1 VIGQAGRRQ
10 SRKGAMRRLAPFEKE
25 ENVSKNIATEAEDD
39 TVVQLVSSSVSR
51 GDDGTVEVYLRPEEE
66 AWTPEA
72 GLRLTEDDAL
82 ALMGALQQA
91 AVFVAGTDPQA
102 FIRLLIGEPAE

>member
-1 VIGQAGRRQ
+1 V
-10 SRKGAMRRLAPFEKE
+10 GARRRLAPFEKE

-39 TVVQLVSSSVSR
+39 TVVQLASSSVSR

-66 AWTPEA
+66 AWTLQA

-82 ALMGALQQA
+82 ALMDALRHA
-91 AVFVAGTDPQA
+91 TESVAGSNPQA
-102 FIRLLIGEPAE
+102 FIRLLIC